1 MKQKII
7 LLLILFIFMI
17 ITPVFALNGNFKV
30 DIPNIK
36 KYTTKCQF
44 IKKQN

>member
-17 ITPVFALNGNFKV
+17 ITPVFALNGTFKV
-30 DIPNIK
+30 DIP
-36 KYTTKCQF
+36 KCQF
-44 IKKQN
+44 IKKQNE